1 MCDHGSYAVRHRP
14 DPLCREIPER
24 FFDVGIAEEHAIG
37 MAAGMA
43 AQGLVPVAA
52 IYSTFLQRA
61 YDQIV
66 HDICNR
72 RSARCSVRGSRAG
85 IVGADGATHNG
96 VLDIAFLRSIPGV
109 KIFCPSDFAELRVML
124 SRAIYRETGPV
135 AIRYPRGSEGAY
147 RKGAVGAAARVRTRA
162 IRQWVTIVTHGIM
175 VNQAIDAAEIL
186 MHEGHP
192 AQVYKGK

>member
-1 MCDHGSYAVRHRP
+1 M
-14 DPLCREIPER
+14 
-24 FFDVGIAEEHAIG
+24 
-37 MAAGMA
+37 
-43 AQGLVPVAA
+43 PVAA

-66 HDICNR
+66 HDIAIEGLHVVLC
-72 RSARCSVRGSRAG
+72 VDRAG

-147 RKGAVGAAARVRTRA
+147 RKELSAQPLVCVHEQSGSE
-162 IRQWVTIVTHGIM
+162 VTIVTHGIM

-186 MHEGHP
+186 MHEGIR
-192 AQVYKGK
+192 AQVYKVNEIGSGLEQAYARGEGKAGRLVCRCGGRCAERQRR

>member
-66 HDICNR
+66 HDIAIEGLHVVLC
-72 RSARCSVRGSRAG
+72 VDRAG

-162 IRQWVTIVTHGIM
+162 IRQW
-175 VNQAIDAAEIL
+175 
-186 MHEGHP
+186 
-192 AQVYKGK
+192 